1 MAAKLIDGTKIAQRL
16 RDELKATIQRM
27 PVKPGLATILVGE
40 DPASSVYVGSKRRTC
55 RELGIRDL
63 HQHLP
68 SDISQAEL
76 GAQITRLGED
86 PDVTGILLQLPV
98 PSHLEPQE
106 LIERIPADKDVD
118 GLSVLSAGR
127 LARHVPG
134 LYPCT
139 PLGIMELLDSYHVEL
154 VGTDVVVVG
163 RSNLVGWPLAQLLL
177 QRDATV
183 TSCHKGTRNLVRV
196 CRHADVLIVAA
207 GAKRLIDADFVRPGA
222 TVIDVGIHRTPDGL
236 CGDVD
241 FDSVAPIVD
250 LISPV
255 PGGVGPMTIAM
266 LMRNTLLA
274 AKLQGYEMGG
284 QEPEVLADPAS
295 AQFAASQGR
304 A

>member
-1 MAAKLIDGTKIAQRL
+1 MAAELIDGRRVGARVR
-16 RDELKATIQRM
+16 RDVGETVAKM
-27 PVKPGLATILVGE
+27 PVKPGLATILVGD
-40 DPASSVYVGSKRRTC
+40 DPASAVYVGSKRRTC
-55 RELGIRDL
+55 VELGIRDL

-68 SDISQAEL
+68 VDTTQRELAARIVEL
-76 GAQITRLGED
+76 GND
-86 PDVTGILLQLPV
+86 PGVTGILLQLPV
-98 PSHLEPQE
+98 PAHIDPQE
-106 LIERIPADKDVD
+106 LIELIPADKDVD

-127 LARHVPG
+127 LARRVPG

-139 PLGIMELLDSYHVEL
+139 PLGVVELLDRYHVHL
-154 VGTDVVVVG
+154 AGTDIVVVG

-207 GAKRLIDADFVRPGA
+207 GSKGLIDEDYVRPGA
-222 TVIDVGIHRTPDGL
+222 VVIDVGIHRTPEGL
-236 CGDVD
+236 VGDVD
-241 FDSVAPIVD
+241 FERVAPLVE
-250 LISPV
+250 LITPV

-274 AKLQGYEMGG
+274 AKLQGYDMG
-284 QEPEVLADPAS
+284 ESDPVVLADQYS
-295 AQFAASQGR
+295 AAFAASQGR